1 MRPSPRILPF
11 LALGAVGV
19 SSVAAPAAGGRGAD
33 SRATE
38 SASVTWGS
46 NLTGDPV
53 PIRGTWREDSEFW
66 NKGVHAPASGTITKF
81 RLKTGDTPVTI
92 PIRFSVVRP
101 VGDGKVKV
109 ITTTNPPYTVT
120 AHDAGVHTYSTSAL
134 SFRCCKVRKG
144 DIVAVDNRGA
154 NTVSDPYWW
163 FAKKPGKT
171 AYSHMVRGVSQDF
184 GQIWTRKAHAGY
196 EVLLQVVE
204 TKG

>member
-1 MRPSPRILPF
+1 MSPSPRR
-11 LALGAVGV
+11 LALAAACLAAAYA
-19 SSVAAPAAGGRGAD
+19 STAPAAPAPSA
-33 SRATE
+33 AT
-38 SASVTWGS
+38 SATVKWGS
-46 NLTGDPV
+46 DLTGDPV

-66 NKGVHAPASGTITKF
+66 NKGVHAPRAGTITTF
-81 RLKTGDTPVTI
+81 RLKVGDTPVTI

-101 VGDGKVKV
+101 VAGGKVKV
-109 ITTTNPPYTVT
+109 ITTTNPPFTLN
-120 AHDAGVHTYSTSAL
+120 AHDAGVHTFRTSAL

-184 GQIWTRKAHAGY
+184 GQIWTHKTHPGY

-204 TKG
+204 RKG